1 MRSLIR
7 PKECAMALLG
17 SGILAFGLYHIH
29 SLSGVTEG
37 GVLGMTLLLHHWFGI
52 SPSVSGFVMNAACYA
67 LGWRLLGKKLHC
79 LFHCGGRR
87 LFRVLCIGRAVSAFM
102 AGPCT
107 APACCRAGGRVFCGC
122 RRGAGGA
129 RRRRTRGDDALA
141 MSICRLTKWNIQW
154 AYLAS
159 DLVGLALSASYI
171 PLPRLG
177 YSLLT
182 VLLSGQLIGFVQ
194 NIGKNRTVQKDG

>member
-67 LGWRLLGKKLHC
+67 LGWRLLGKS
-79 LFHCGGRR
+79 FIAYSI
-87 LFRVLCIGRAVSAFM
+87 VAAAAF
-102 AGPCT
+102 PC
-107 APACCRAGGRVFCGC
+107 F
-122 RRGAGGA
+122 
-129 RRRRTRGDDALA
+129 
-141 MSICRLTKWNIQW
+141 MHW
-154 AYLAS
+154 
-159 DLVGLALSASYI
+159 
-171 PLPRLG
+171 
-177 YSLLT
+177 
-182 VLLSGQLIGFVQ
+182 
-194 NIGKNRTVQKDG
+194 